1 MRTALQAGALGG
13 GALLASLKAAQ
24 EEEDI
29 GSSLLGAVGGGAAG
43 LGGLYGARY
52 LAGKFAPQLAAG
64 INRLGVDKSYR
75 YLTGAEGNMP
85 KGYKVTTGFDRVSTV
100 TPDGKVNVTGR
111 AAGPVKAGGPFE
123 KVAPKSRRKIAKEII
138 GQYNPNLEMRPE
150 VARYLGGATALA
162 TVPTAAYA
170 GGFGGVVTGGA
181 LGAVGMPG
189 FVDPEAYG
197 SSNSPGA
204 RYKQSTVNYM

>member
-75 YLTGAEGNMP
+75 YLTGAEGKMP
-85 KGYKVTTGFDRVSTV
+85 KGYSEVRRYEKNIGE
-100 TPDGKVNVTGR
+100 
-111 AAGPVKAGGPFE
+111 AGPVKARGPFE

-138 GQYNPNLEMRPE
+138 EQYDPNAVMRPE